1 VSSLRGN
8 SGGNAHIWLK
18 GRALT
23 GKTWIA
29 LRVMIYVAQAALDQL
44 REAETSASDLSL
56 LSLLPLPLFIP
67 ALKLARSRPSTVE
80 SYIRS
85 CHGLDA
91 SDELVKFL
99 LEELE
104 SKRVM
109 LFVDGLD
116 DITRHRPLV
125 VKYIED
131 VLLPS
136 HSCVFLT
143 SRGESIHWLS
153 SAAFTSARAFAT
165 DVGSF
170 DSHVYPVFME
180 GMSSKQIAAMRYL
193 LSAKFN
199 FPPHD
204 LVTSHS
210 PGQPLVDCVGGL
222 AIASSLVLRDSTTHS
237 SMSLVVQ
244 WCEAYLRE
252 LLFAADSRK
261 FVLISSDVDSERG
274 RDQRLL
280 GSPACLTL
288 LESVASLAISKTVST
303 VRTSRDI
310 GLILVQFSDEDVASV
325 IEANPQYGGIWSCLF
340 KSSPVINWGPRSS
353 VSKPIYS
360 FSHPFI
366 LHLIVARATAA
377 RLHAGENI
385 NWLVT
390 RRIVCSR
397 EHRGLLFML
406 AAMLRNESFFKLVSS
421 LANIVPIFRQCTIL
435 LSLALT
441 AHRPHLELQ
450 STDTKALVS
459 SLKSDGF
466 PISRVSHLILH
477 SCSPCLRSF
486 AVNVIRASDSSVMLT
501 LFFDSLAYLQ
511 SVHARAFPMSAGTS
525 QRVLSCIHFLL
536 KFVDDIAVMSADMM
550 LDNCKK
556 VVEIL
561 SVIVIDSDQLECVHM
576 QGIEC
581 MFTYLNAAMRSFV
594 VSSGNIEC
602 DGRLLL
608 IISASL
614 SIIASRDKVIKH
626 CVDSHIRLVPF
637 LCQVVADQQLHEQAC
652 LLIRS
657 GSDDVRLFLS
667 VAPEFECS
675 QYDRRMS
682 AALAASCL
690 CSKEEMRALILAHL
704 RDSSRFVRSAVADCL
719 QSFPYESLSLIEVH
733 SICNCVFV
741 SLLLE
746 SVPEVVAALMITL
759 AAIFPCLK
767 VMPSAAVDAMQQHPA
782 VFDLISNWICSQSQ
796 FHLDATSSF
805 SNDSNSC
812 MPPVGPEFWTLKQLL
827 HELLIVKCRT
837 PPPPP
842 SIRCKLMLLFAF
854 VKSRQLCPELTFQ
867 SECSEADET
876 AEISS
881 FLIASVSNVGSIA
894 PAPHSCICAFIRMC
908 GSRHMVP
915 LFLRVNVSQLL
926 HLAGIFDATSQHGSL
941 NQCLPNEAV
950 HFAPRQQFLMRQVSF
965 SQQSDFIHEESHGIV
980 IFSNNETDRGIESLV
995 AEQHQD
1001 TSLSILP
1008 QSALIAP
1015 DALRS
1020 QFANEIVLEMISSV
1034 QSCLQTLPKDDACSM
1049 SNACQ
1054 GACAYAYLI
1063 LSGCST
1069 FELSDDVLCQALSL
1083 VAVAGTLPIYL
1094 ASKRHKFSV
1103 NPQDVM
1109 SSIIESASHSNFLV
1123 RVSALHALSSEY
1135 MSLALNLVAVKNCCP
1150 DFSLSQYDVAE
1161 FLSSIRRVA
1170 VAALSDESDAV
1181 VSAALELLVFIASNE
1196 ADFSPVL
1203 FDFVAI
1209 SLKETLTSCLSKGEG
1224 RSKRIAKIHILLEYT
1239 VSALTSL
1246 VPPPLDRIE
1255 RSCVEIRRICK
1266 WFPSSHKPPLCA
1278 QSLRLQAI
1286 KASSLLLSCKRLVS
1300 QVCCDLCFL
1309 QCIFYFDGISREKF
1323 VK

>member
-1 VSSLRGN
+1 MSSLRGN

-44 REAETSASDLSL
+44 HEAETSASDLSS
-56 LSLLPLPLFIP
+56 LSLLPLPIFIP

-170 DSHVYPVFME
+170 DSQVYPVFME

-193 LSAKFN
+193 LSEKFN

-280 GSPACLTL
+280 GSPACLAL
-288 LESVASLAISKTVST
+288 LESVASLAISKTVFT

-310 GLILVQFSDEDVASV
+310 GLFPVQFSDEDVASV

-353 VSKPIYS
+353 VSKSIYS

-421 LANIVPIFRQCTIL
+421 LSNIVPLFRQCTIL

-477 SCSPCLRSF
+477 SCSPCLRSL
-486 AVNVIRASDSSVMLT
+486 AVNVIRSSDSSVMLT

-511 SVHARAFPMSAGTS
+511 SVHARAFPMSGGTS

-536 KFVDDIAVMSADMM
+536 KFVDDIAVMSTDLM

-561 SVIVIDSDQLECVHM
+561 SVIVIDSEQLECVHM
-576 QGIEC
+576 QGVEC
-581 MFTYLNAAMRSFV
+581 IFTYLNAAMRSFV
-594 VSSGNIEC
+594 VSSGYIGCDGDC

-614 SIIASRDKVIKH
+614 SIVASRDTAIKQ

-637 LCQVVADQQLHEQAC
+637 LCQVVAEQQLHEQAC

-657 GSDDVRLFLS
+657 GSDDIRLFLS

-675 QYDRRMS
+675 HYDRRMS

-690 CSKEEMRALILAHL
+690 CSMEEMRALILAHL
-704 RDSSRFVRSAVADCL
+704 RDSSRFVRSSVADCL
-719 QSFPYESLSLIEVH
+719 QSFPYESLSSIEVH
-733 SICNCVFV
+733 NICNCVFV

-746 SVPEVVAALMITL
+746 SVPEVVAALMVTL
-759 AAIFPCLK
+759 AGIFPRLK

-782 VFDLISNWICSQSQ
+782 VFDLISNWICCQSQ
-796 FHLDATSSF
+796 FHSDATTSF
-805 SNDSNSC
+805 SSLS
-812 MPPVGPEFWTLKQLL
+812 PVGPEFWTLKQLL

-842 SIRCKLMLLFAF
+842 SICCKLMLLFAF
-854 VKSRQLCPELTFQ
+854 VKSRQCCPELSFQ
-867 SECSEADET
+867 SECSEEDVI

-915 LFLRVNVSQLL
+915 LFLSVNVSQLL
-926 HLAGIFDATSQHGSL
+926 HLAGIFDATTQYGSL
-941 NQCLPNEAV
+941 NQCLPNQAV
-950 HFAPRQQFLMRQVSF
+950 YSAPRQQFSMRKVSF
-965 SQQSDFIHEESHGIV
+965 SQQSYFIHSESHAIFL
-980 IFSNNETDRGIESLV
+980 FSNNEMDQRIESIV
-995 AEQHQD
+995 ADQHQD
-1001 TSLSILP
+1001 IPLPVLP
-1008 QSALIAP
+1008 QSANISS

-1020 QFANEIVLEMISSV
+1020 QFANELVLELISSV
-1034 QSCLQTLPKDDACSM
+1034 QSCLQTLPKDDVCSV

-1054 GACAYAYLI
+1054 GACAYAFLI

-1069 FELSDDVLCQALSL
+1069 FELSDDLLCQALSL
-1083 VAVAGTLPIYL
+1083 VAVAGILPIYL

-1103 NPQDVM
+1103 KPQDVM
-1109 SSIIESASHSNFLV
+1109 SSIIESASHTNFLV
-1123 RVSALHALSSEY
+1123 RVAALHALSSEY
-1135 MSLALNLVAVKNCCP
+1135 TSLAHNQVGIKNSFP
-1150 DFSLSQYDVAE
+1150 DSSFVQDDVAE

-1170 VAALSDESDAV
+1170 IAALSDESDAV
-1181 VSAALELLVFIASNE
+1181 VSAALLFLAVIASNE
-1196 ADFSPVL
+1196 AVFAPVL

-1224 RSKRIAKIHILLEYT
+1224 RSKRIAKVQILLEFT
-1239 VSALTSL
+1239 VSALISP
-1246 VPPPLDRIE
+1246 VPPALDRIE

-1278 QSLRLQAI
+1278 QFLRLQAM
-1286 KASSLLLSCKRLVS
+1286 KAASLLLSCKRLVS
-1300 QVCCDLCFL
+1300 QVCCVLCFP
-1309 QCIFYFDGISREKF
+1309 Q
-1323 VK
+1323 